1 MSGGESGPDRKT
13 PDGGGRGSGSGAPAG
28 LLAGLVIGVLALPGV
43 GGRWYLHGDFNV
55 IHALFTLFFS
65 TNLLICYWEMCL
77 YFRRDHIGT
86 RAEHWRRRRR
96 ETGRIPAIEFLTS
109 RMPLRRFLS
118 PKVGGDVWSAY
129 STIDPSYSDRGSLAF
144 NVDIGNGFVTPLPT
158 LFLYA
163 AYTLDFVPAVVAGI
177 VGAMLFWQWAYVS
190 SLYWVGFLVAGRQGQ
205 HHVSRG
211 ELVFFVGVLN
221 AIWVLFGVFGMY
233 VSIRLILEGGYGILG
248 Y

>member
-1 MSGGESGPDRKT
+1 MSGAGDGERVNRSGQ
-13 PDGGGRGSGSGAPAG
+13 PAG
-28 LLAGLVIGVLALPGV
+28 LLAGLVIAVLAVPGT
-43 GGRWYLHGDFNV
+43 GGRWYLHGDFDV
-55 IHALFTLFFS
+55 IHALFSLFFS

-77 YFRRDHIGT
+77 YFRRDHIGP
-86 RAEHWRRRRR
+86 RAEYWRRRRR
-96 ETGRIPAIEFLTS
+96 ETGRTPAIEFLSS

-118 PKVGGDVWSAY
+118 PSAGADVWGAY
-129 STIDPSYSDRGSLAF
+129 STIDPSYSDRSTLAF
-144 NVDIGNGFVTPLPT
+144 NVDVGNGFVTPLPT

-163 AYTLDFVPAVVAGI
+163 AYTVDFVPAVVAGI

-190 SLYWVGFLVAGRQGQ
+190 SLYWVSFFMAGRQNQ
-205 HHVSRG
+205 RHVSRSQ
-211 ELVFFVGVLN
+211 LYVYVGVLN

>member
-1 MSGGESGPDRKT
+1 MSGEGDGEGVNRT
-13 PDGGGRGSGSGAPAG
+13 GLPAG
-28 LLAGLVIGVLALPGV
+28 LLAGLVIAVLAAPGI
-43 GGRWYLHGDFNV
+43 GARWYLHGDFNV
-55 IHALFTLFFS
+55 VHTLFSLFFS

-77 YFRRDHIGT
+77 FFRREHIGT
-86 RAEHWRRRRR
+86 RAEYWVRRR

-118 PKVGGDVWSAY
+118 PTVGGDVWSAY
-129 STIDPSYSDRGSLAF
+129 STIDPSYSDCGSLAF
-144 NVDIGNGFVTPLPT
+144 NVDIGNGFATPLPT

-163 AYTLDFVPAVVAGI
+163 AYTVGFVPAVVAGI

-190 SLYWVGFLVAGRQGQ
+190 SLYWVGFLVAGRQSQ
-205 HHVSRG
+205 SHVSRG
-211 ELVFFVGVLN
+211 ELVVFVGVLN

-233 VSIRLILEGGYGILG
+233 VSIRLILEGGYGVLG